1 MCPKKLLPVNNLFL
15 KITALIAVSLLA
27 SCSEKEADSIESPRT
42 VLTSVV
48 GASSGDVK
56 SQFAGELRSIDRASL
71 SFEVGGVV
79 TDIKVELGDSFNE
92 GDVLGRVDQTQAT
105 LALDARKAELLDAQ
119 ASRQEARLEYNRRS
133 NLRGTGAVSV
143 ASIEQA
149 ESRLESAQARLS
161 AARSAV
167 ASAEKQ
173 LSDTELLAPFS
184 GEVVNRLAEPSQVVN
199 PGQPVLEVVG
209 VDAGLEGIAAVP
221 DYVRQAVSIG
231 DSVQA
236 RVLSLGLVL
245 DARITEIGSRANTA
259 GIFPIILS
267 IEGSTDNASSGQS
280 IEVAFIQT
288 NSKEGNWTIPL
299 SAYTVDPD
307 GQAFAF
313 VVDATSLGDPTPA
326 RRKPVR
332 IGELSS
338 AGAQVIEG
346 LQLGDVIITKGVD
359 LLNEG
364 QLVIPVDQNS
374 QRFGG

>member
-1 MCPKKLLPVNNLFL
+1 MSKKLLPVNNFL
-15 KITALIAVSLLA
+15 LKLAAVFAVSFLA
-27 SCSEKEADSIESPRT
+27 SCSEKEPDSIESPRT

-48 GASSGDVK
+48 GSSSGDVR

-79 TDIKVELGDSFNE
+79 TDIKVELGDSFEE
-92 GDVLGRVDQTQAT
+92 GDVLGQVDQTQAT

-199 PGQPVLEVVG
+199 PGQLVLEVVG
-209 VDAGLEGIAAVP
+209 VDAGLEGIVAVP
-221 DYVRQAVSIG
+221 DYVRQSVSVG

-267 IEGSTDNASSGQS
+267 IEGATENASSGQS
-280 IEVAFIQT
+280 IEVAFTQT

-299 SAYTVDPD
+299 SAYTVDAD
-307 GQAFAF
+307 GQAFAY
-313 VVDATSLGDPTPA
+313 VVDSADSSDSTPA
-326 RRKPVR
+326 RQTPVR
-332 IGELSS
+332 IGALSS
-338 AGAQVIEG
+338 AGAQVMEG
-346 LQLGDVIITKGVD
+346 LQLGDVIVTKGVD
-359 LLNEG
+359 LLNDG
-364 QLVIPVDQNS
+364 QLVIPIDQNS